1 MRVGVCFGRD
11 RRIIRFIFFFIA
23 LMVGGFD
30 LTGLGINQA
39 HGASLTGSSG
49 TGSSGKASDL
59 GELHLGWPLGAPMT
73 CLGIEDEI
81 HHRIASVSE
90 KLHQY
95 CNEHSAVQAANGYP
109 VCPKDF
115 CPLKSVVG
123 NQQSNDDQISIK
135 LGRDPW
141 SGAIILSVSY
151 IYVTVGSKEPSGL
164 TCYDP
169 GDYISEL
176 FHAEVDSW
184 SYVKLAEFCA
194 GL

>member
-1 MRVGVCFGRD
+1 MRVGVCFGRA
-11 RRIIRFIFFFIA
+11 RRKIRFIFFYIA
-23 LMVGGFD
+23 LMAGGFD

-49 TGSSGKASDL
+49 KASDL
-59 GELHLGWPLGAPMT
+59 GELHIGWPLGAPMT

-81 HHRIASVSE
+81 RDRIASVSE

-123 NQQSNDDQISIK
+123 NQTSNDDRISIK

-141 SGAIILSVSY
+141 SEAIILSVSY
-151 IYVTVGSKEPSGL
+151 TYVTVGSKEPSSL
-164 TCYDP
+164 TCYAP

-176 FHAEVDSW
+176 FHAEVHSW
-184 SYVKLAEFCA
+184 SYVKLAKFCA